1 MIYIFILSMNIYWYR
16 HGASTLCVHLLNLHP
31 NGQEQAKLQFIFMAK

>member
-1 MIYIFILSMNIYWYR
+1 MIYIFTHSINIYWYR
-16 HGASTLCVHLLNLHP
+16 HGVRTLCVHLLHLNP